1 MDDDLNK
8 SNDNQSNN
16 SAPNTTWYKFGA
28 NYSQLSFPFLAD
40 ELNNNSQKKVQDRV
54 ILHNND
60 GHTLTLHKVAYDLL
74 MELDH
79 SDSSASVEIT
89 QQDFDQVNDT
99 LTCFCIILC
108 MGGYFSG
115 GIWKADRW
123 LVHKSFHRYMPSSK
137 GKPKTSTSN
146 KDSKPQYNETKHKKE
161 IESVITHW
169 KTNHHFEGVSTIF
182 VLAPGKNRSFLLGK
196 EGVLSTVMD
205 LKEEPT
211 DTIRVRRFFN
221 ECFGSQFSLGMPVSE
236 ASFRELERACK
247 NLISYQFKG
256 I

>member
-16 SAPNTTWYKFGA
+16 SAPNTAWYKFGA
-28 NYSQLSFPFLAD
+28 NYSQLSFPFFAD
-40 ELNNNSQKKVQDRV
+40 ELNNEPKKVQDRV
-54 ILHNND
+54 ILHNNL
-60 GHTLTLHKVAYDLL
+60 GNTLNVHKVDYDLL

-79 SDSSASVEIT
+79 SDSNSSVEIT
-89 QQDFDQVNDT
+89 QQNFDQVNDT

-146 KDSKPQYNETKHKKE
+146 KDNKPQYNETKHKNE
-161 IESVITHW
+161 IESVITLW
-169 KTNHHFEGVSTIF
+169 KTNHLFEDVSTIF
-182 VLAPGKNRSFLLGK
+182 VLAPGKNRSFLL
-196 EGVLSTVMD
+196 
-205 LKEEPT
+205 
-211 DTIRVRRFFN
+211 
-221 ECFGSQFSLGMPVSE
+221 
-236 ASFRELERACK
+236 
-247 NLISYQFKG
+247 
-256 I
+256 